1 MLKGGISRPASP
13 AECTYYSDDS
23 ETPMEAQVERD
34 ISLGLREICFTD
46 HVDDGIKR
54 DWDDPRGME
63 YRKGGPEEPERM
75 ALANVDYVKDILED
89 EIGMHEEEIFFFPE

>member
-1 MLKGGISRPASP
+1 
-13 AECTYYSDDS
+13 
-23 ETPMEAQVERD
+23 MERA

-46 HVDDGIKR
+46 HVDYGIKR
-54 DWDDPRGME
+54 NWDDPRGME